1 MIHPRDA
8 RIVQHPPINVVH
20 HINKLKN
27 KNHMIILV
35 NTEKTFYKIQHT
47 FMVKTGHNVDIEE
60 IYFNIKKTIFDKP
73 TPTIILNG
81 ENLIAFPLR

>member
-1 MIHPRDA
+1 MTNCA
-8 RIVQHPPINVVH
+8 SLVQHSKISQCNTMH
-20 HINKLKN
+20 EKAKEEKH
-27 KNHMIILV
+27 HMIISID
-35 NTEKTFYKIQHT
+35 TEKSFNKIQHT